1 MGLFNCGKSTQKT
14 TSNTTSSL
22 PKYMDPYVQA
32 NLARAAAESSKP
44 YQAYTGDRI
53 ADTDPNTVAGRQ
65 AMLDVS
71 NTGIAGLGAA
81 TDYTKQGMN
90 RATELG
96 KYDTGTFTAANFSD
110 PGKFTAAN
118 AGEYMS
124 PYMQAVVESQK
135 SNAVLDFDR
144 LRGGREAQA
153 VNAGAFGG
161 SRRFVQDGI
170 ANEGLARQ
178 LGDIQATGLQNAY
191 TAGTS
196 QFNEDRTALTDV
208 EKAKAAE
215 LARVQTGTEDS
226 RQFGAGQGLAALNTG
241 ADLAGDLTKYG
252 ELERQ
257 TAIQNAQL
265 KGQVG
270 AAQTAEDQARLD
282 LDYANHL
289 EQQGYT
295 RDQINWMTSQ
305 LAGQPAPTNTSTTT
319 TTPGPSPLSQA
330 AGTGLT
336 AVGLYKAYS

>member
-1 MGLFNCGKSTQKT
+1 MGLFDCGKSTQTT

-22 PKYMDPYVQA
+22 PGYIDPYVQA
-32 NLARAAAESSKP
+32 NLAAAQAEASKP

-53 ADTDPNTVAGRQ
+53 ADTDPNTIAGRQ
-65 AMLDVS
+65 GLLDVAQG
-71 NTGIAGLGAA
+71 GIAGLDAA
-81 TDYTKQGMN
+81 TDYTQQGMN

-96 KYDTGTFTAANFSD
+96 NYDTGNFTAANFSD
-110 PGKFTAAN
+110 PGKFTAEN

-135 SNAVLDFDR
+135 SNAMLDFDR

-161 SRRFVQDGI
+161 SRRFVQEGI
-170 ANEGLARQ
+170 ANEGLSRQ

-196 QFNEDRTALTDV
+196 QFNQDRTALTDV

-215 LARVQTGTEDS
+215 LARTQAGVEGS
-226 RQFGAGQGLAALNTG
+226 RQFGAGQGLAALNAG
-241 ADLAGDLTKYG
+241 ANLAGDLVDYG
-252 ELERQ
+252 TLGRQ
-257 TAIQNAQL
+257 TDIQNAQL
-265 KGQVG
+265 QGQVG
-270 AAQTAEDQARLD
+270 AAQTGEDQARLD

-305 LAGQPAPTNTSTTT
+305 LAGQPTPTNTATTN
-319 TTPGPSPLSQA
+319 TTPGPSTASQLVG
-330 AGTGLT
+330 AGTT
-336 AVGLYKAYS
+336 ALGLYNAYR

>member
-1 MGLFNCGKSTQKT
+1 MCGGGTTQQT
-14 TSNTTSSL
+14 TSNTTASL
-22 PKYMDPYVQA
+22 PKYMEPYVTR
-32 NLARAAAESSKP
+32 NLARAEAEASKP
-44 YQAYTGDRI
+44 YEAYTGERI

-65 AMLDVS
+65 AMLNAS

-96 KYDTGTFTAANFSD
+96 DYDTGTFTEANFSD

-135 SNAVLDFDR
+135 SNAMLDFDR

-161 SRRFVQDGI
+161 SRRFVQEGI

-196 QFNEDRTALTDV
+196 QFNADRSALTDV

-215 LARVQTGTEDS
+215 LARTQAGVEGS

-252 ELERQ
+252 ELGRQ
-257 TAIQNAQL
+257 TDIQNAQL

-305 LAGQPAPTNTSTTT
+305 AAGQPSPTNTSTVNTQ
-319 TTPGPSPLSQA
+319 PGPNALSQLFGAGLSA
-330 AGTGLT
+330 A
-336 AVGLYKAYS
+336 GLYKAYT